1 MLRRRLAAATLV
13 LALAPGLWLR
23 TPVPTGDDL
32 PPITLSP
39 LAIGPAASGP
49 FRLLRGWE
57 LTSDDPSAGGYS
69 ALLWRGGDRL
79 LAASDTGRMIELEG
93 PDFTGAE
100 QRPIFTRGAYDKVS
114 GDIEALAGE
123 PGGGRVWA
131 AAEGR
136 NAITRASSA
145 LVGEVE
151 ARPPA
156 MAGWRYN
163 SGPESLARLPDGRF
177 VVVAE
182 SARGGTH
189 MGVLFAGDPVADPGL
204 DADGA
209 IFGLAVPDGF
219 RPVDAVPHPDG
230 TLLVLLR
237 KVVWK
242 LPPGFATTIA
252 RYRIADL
259 APGRVWRPVD
269 SFALPDGAP
278 TDNYEGIALRP
289 ESSGTAT
296 VWLISDDNR
305 SGFQRSLLLEFAY
318 DP

>member
-1 MLRRRLAAATLV
+1 MLRRRLAAAALV
-13 LALAPGLWLR
+13 LALVPGLWLR

-32 PPITLSP
+32 PPIMLVP
-39 LAIGPAASGP
+39 LALEPSASGP
-49 FRLLRGWE
+49 FRLLRGWA

-93 PDFTGAE
+93 PDFTGGE
-100 QRPIFTRGAYDKVS
+100 QRPIFTHGAYDKVS

-156 MAGWRYN
+156 MEGWRYN
-163 SGPESLARLPDGRF
+163 SGPESLARHPDGRF
-177 VVVAE
+177 VAIAE
-182 SARGGTH
+182 SGRGGTH
-189 MGVLFAGDPVADPGL
+189 MGVLFVGDPVEDL
-204 DADGA
+204 EGA
-209 IFGLAVPDGF
+209 IFGLAVPAGF
-219 RPVDAVPHPDG
+219 RPVDAVAHSDG

-237 KVVWK
+237 RVVWK
-242 LPPGFATTIA
+242 LPPGFATAIA

-259 APGRVWRPVD
+259 AAGTVWRPVD
-269 SFALPDGAP
+269 SFALPDSAP

-289 ESSGTAT
+289 DSGGTAT

>member
-1 MLRRRLAAATLV
+1 MLRRRFAVAALM

-23 TPVPTGDDL
+23 TPVPTGDNL

-39 LAIGPAASGP
+39 LALDPSASGP

-57 LTSDDPSAGGYS
+57 LTSEDPSAGGYS

-79 LAASDTGRMIELEG
+79 LAASDTGRMIELVG
-93 PDFTGAE
+93 PDFPGAE
-100 QRPIFTRGAYDKVS
+100 QRPIFTRGTYDKVS

-136 NAITRASSA
+136 NAITRASPA

-151 ARPPA
+151 SRPPF
-156 MAGWRYN
+156 MAGWRFN

-177 VVVAE
+177 VVIAE
-182 SARGGTH
+182 SAQGGTH
-189 MGVLFAGDPVADPGL
+189 MGVLFAGDPVDDP
-204 DADGA
+204 DGA
-209 IFGLAVPDGF
+209 TFRLAVPDGF
-219 RPVDAVPHPDG
+219 RPVDAVAHPEG

-237 KVVWK
+237 RVVWK
-242 LPPGFATTIA
+242 LPPEFATAIA

-259 APGRVWRPVD
+259 AAGTVWRSID
-269 SFALPDGAP
+269 NSALPASAP

-289 ESSGTAT
+289 GSGGAAT

-305 SGFQRSLLLEFAY
+305 SGFQRSLLLELAY
-318 DP
+318 DR